1 MCQSSIVCFDFFGNV
16 NRILLYHRSYFF
28 FSARSLNKCFGCNL
42 LVVAILLCLTIMRSN
57 TRSQIKF
64 IGYNPSKRQVH
75 RKMETQSHESAMR
88 MQINRPPKLYISYGD
103 VLFKQGRR
111 YLESISTVW
120 SLEISEIFTKLDCF
134 LEE

>member
-1 MCQSSIVCFDFFGNV
+1 
-16 NRILLYHRSYFF
+16 
-28 FSARSLNKCFGCNL
+28 
-42 LVVAILLCLTIMRSN
+42 
-57 TRSQIKF
+57 
-64 IGYNPSKRQVH
+64 
-75 RKMETQSHESAMR
+75 METQSHESAMR